1 MLPIKVIP
9 KGEDESKYADP
20 LNNKVDKC
28 FKAWEKPPYSHKIIL
43 VFIRIPSFY
52 WRPMMLHIA
61 TGSRGERQLQES

>member
-28 FKAWEKPPYSHKIIL
+28 FKAWEKPPL
-43 VFIRIPSFY
+43 
-52 WRPMMLHIA
+52 LA
-61 TGSRGERQLQES
+61 